1 MTRKDYQLI
10 ADTLIEQQGYL
21 RSLAYINLVEN
32 FTKRLDVYPNF
43 NAKMFEAACYA
54 GDQP

>member
-10 ADTLIEQQGYL
+10 ADTLIEQQEYL
-21 RSLAYINLVEN
+21 SSVDYVNLIEG
-32 FTKRLDVYPNF
+32 FTRNLQKCDNF
-43 NAKMFEAACYA
+43 NAKMFETACYA

>member
-10 ADTLIEQQGYL
+10 ADTLIEQQEYL
-21 RSLAYINLVEN
+21 KPVDYINLIEG
-32 FTKRLDVYPNF
+32 FIYRLNDYDNF
-43 NAKMFEAACYA
+43 NAKLFEAACYA